1 MMNPERIIVLF
12 FVIFI
17 LIRPLFSDPAV
28 SELKMLPKDRSKLD
42 LCLERL
48 KSSNPANRQSAA
60 VEIFHFANSR
70 DPRFPYPEYRD
81 MQEFAEV
88 VEPLIQ
94 AFDDPAWRV
103 RENVASALG
112 RIKDKRAL
120 EALERKLYDENEQ
133 VRKSILHAFSY
144 QEDPH
149 VASFMIDRLV
159 DPDPEVRWA
168 ASYELGNK
176 KSRAAIVPLIMV
188 LESEEKSQVRQGARD
203 ALIKIANG
211 LDFGDGSSD
220 WQAWLLKTLQE
231 RDGRTVESNSV
242 QNLNPVQRLI
252 TTSVDDKDPQ
262 TRRKAEDELVQLGN
276 LAFEDLFEALKN
288 QDWRYR
294 QKAARILAYAQNSV
308 AIDPLIAATK
318 DENTDVSETAKESL
332 ETVRLN
338 IRLSGDRKL
347 NSEQDFHSLEGLKNA
362 VHHKDAIVRRKAAVE
377 LGQINDPGSVNLL
390 INSLLDEDTNVV
402 IAARDSLRQRKEP
415 QVVDALIAVLQ
426 YDSVQ
431 RKVWLLVEI
440 IGILRHK
447 HDPASIHVL
456 LNFLNHEDMSVR
468 QHTIA
473 VLGSFDSSEALV
485 PLIESLHDKIDM
497 VKRTAAAVLAKSKNP
512 ALIEPLINSLS
523 DPDPFVQQSSLEALN
538 NITGENFEF
547 DIARWNEWWRDN
559 QERLLQ

>member
-1 MMNPERIIVLF
+1 MNPKRIIVLF
-12 FVIFI
+12 FAFFLFV
-17 LIRPLFSDPAV
+17 RPLLSNSTF
-28 SELKMLPKDRSKLD
+28 SELKMLPDDRSKLD
-42 LCLERL
+42 ACIERL
-48 KSSNPANRQSAA
+48 KSSNSADREKA
-60 VEIFHFANSR
+60 AIEIFHFANGR
-70 DPRFPYPEYRD
+70 DQRHPYPNFHD
-81 MQEFAEV
+81 MEEFAAV
-88 VEPLIQ
+88 VDPLIQ
-94 AFDDPAWRV
+94 AFEDSEWRV
-103 RENVASALG
+103 RVNVASALG
-112 RIKDKRAL
+112 RIKDQRAL
-120 EALERKLYDENEQ
+120 EALEQKLNDENEQ
-133 VRKSILHAFSY
+133 VRKSIVHAFSN

-149 VASFMIDRLV
+149 VARFMIDRLV

-168 ASYELGNK
+168 AAYELGNK

-188 LESEEKSQVRQGARD
+188 LESEEKSSVRRGARD
-203 ALIKIANG
+203 ALTKIANG

-231 RDGRTVESNSV
+231 RDGRIIESNSV
-242 QNLNPVQRLI
+242 ENLNPVQRLI
-252 TTSVDDKDPQ
+252 TTSIDDKDAE
-262 TRRKAEDELVQLGN
+262 TRRKAEEDLIQLGN

-294 QKAARILAYAQNSV
+294 QKAARILAYAQNSL

-318 DENTDVSETAKESL
+318 DQNADVSETAKRSL

-362 VHHKDAIVRRKAAVE
+362 VRHKDAIVRRKAAVE
-377 LGQINDPGSVNLL
+377 LGQIDDPGAVNLL
-390 INSLLDEDTNVV
+390 ITSLLDGDTNVV
-402 IAARDSLRQRKEP
+402 VAARDSLRQRKEP
-415 QVVDALIAVLQ
+415 EVVDALIAVLQ

-440 IGILRHK
+440 IGILNNK

-456 LNFLNHEDMSVR
+456 LNFLNHDDMSVR

-485 PLIESLHDKIDM
+485 PLIESLHDNVDM

-512 ALIEPLINSLS
+512 ALIEPLINSLTY
-523 DPDPFVQQSSLEALN
+523 PDPFVQRSALEALN

-547 DIARWNEWWRDN
+547 DIGRWNEWWTEN
-559 QERLLQ
+559 QERFTQ